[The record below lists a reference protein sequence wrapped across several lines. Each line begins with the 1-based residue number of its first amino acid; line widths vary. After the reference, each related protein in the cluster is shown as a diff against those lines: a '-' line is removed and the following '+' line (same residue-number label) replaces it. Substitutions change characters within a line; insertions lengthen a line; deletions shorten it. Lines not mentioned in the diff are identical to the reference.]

1 MKYLVVNS
9 SHVSFEIFDKEAVV
23 VNFITGKYFG
33 ITGSGPDIWR
43 VFENPCT
50 IEQLTGLLKSVYT
63 NITDR
68 QIKNVIAFIDSLVKE
83 RLLVTVDKCE
93 NISIKLSVDIT
104 GEFLEPAID
113 IYDDLQELIVLDPVH
128 DADPERG
135 WPAQQTLIEP
145 R

>member
-128 DADPERG
+128 DTGALEVTGR
-135 WPAQQTLIEP
+135 
-145 R
+145 